1 VSAAPEVTVVIPT
14 HNRWHLLEHHALR
27 SALLQQDVNLEVVV
41 VDDGS
46 TEQAPALSG
55 LVDPRVRLIRHDVPR
70 NVCAARNSGIASA
83 RGEWIAFLD
92 DDDLWSPRKLREQ
105 LDGAAAA
112 GADWS
117 YTAAV
122 AVDESGRVLELEAAP
137 LPDAIESLLF
147 TGNHVPGGTSSVVA
161 RASLVELVGGFDEG
175 VLFLADWDL
184 WLRLAR
190 VARPAVC
197 AEVLVARLVHP
208 GNMLFRE
215 GPNVLP
221 SFERML
227 GKHRAVTTRDR
238 QTIDEWIAQRY
249 HDAGARRE
257 AARRYLQVAVR
268 YRSPANAVAGIGAL
282 FGPRGLRA
290 ASGLLR
296 TLGGTSHLD
305 VDRPRPEEPPDWLE
319 DFS

>member
-1 VSAAPEVTVVIPT
+1 
-14 HNRWHLLEHHALR
+14 LR
-27 SALLQQDVNLEVVV
+27 SALLQQDVSLEVIV

-55 LVDPRVRLIRHDVPR
+55 LADPRVRLIRHDVPR
-70 NVCAARNSGIASA
+70 WVCAARNTGIAAA

-112 GADWS
+112 GADWG

-122 AVDESGRVLELEAAP
+122 AVDRGGRVLELEPAP
-137 LPDAIESLLF
+137 LPDVVESLLF

-161 RASLVELVGGFDEG
+161 RASLVEQVGGFDEG
-175 VLFLADWDL
+175 LVFLADWDL

-190 VARPAVC
+190 VSRPAVC
-197 AEVLVARLVHP
+197 PEALVARLVHP
-208 GNMLFRE
+208 GNMLFSE

-227 GKHRAVTTRDR
+227 GKHRIVTSRDR

-249 HDAGARRE
+249 HDAGARTE
-257 AARRYLQVAVR
+257 AARRYLQVAMR
-268 YRSPANAVAGIGAL
+268 YRSPANALAAVGAL

-290 ASGLLR
+290 ASRLLR
-296 TLGGTSHLD
+296 ALRGASHLD
-305 VDRPRPEEPPDWLE
+305 VDRPRPEEPPAWLE
-319 DFS
+319 HYR